1 LPTILEPFNMGDL
14 RLRNHVVMGPMT
26 RARALDSGEIT
37 PLAAEYYAQRST
49 AGLIISEGIY
59 PTPEGKGYFATPGLV
74 DSRHVAAWRD
84 VTGKVHEKGGTIFA
98 QIMHCG
104 RVGHHL
110 NNPGYALVSASAV
123 QANASIL
130 TREQGMAQMSP
141 PRALD
146 TAEVETLLD
155 GFEQSAVNAK
165 AAGFDGVEL
174 HAASGYLPHQFL
186 GSGTNLRTDKFGG
199 TPQKRCRFVLDVI
212 DRFTRVYG
220 ASRVGIKLAP
230 KITYNDMVDEEAD
243 VTFDILVRALDRL
256 GLAYLSFQTTL
267 SYETLA
273 SANMH
278 IGGRGKLNFADVF
291 PYAFMR
297 ERFHGPLMAAGDLT
311 FDIAN
316 QALEEGRAEL
326 FVFGRA
332 YVSNPDLVARFAA
345 NAKLAEPS
353 MMTLYGGG
361 APGYTDYPTMA

>member
-1 LPTILEPFNMGDL
+1 LPTILEPATIGDL
-14 RLRNHVVMGPMT
+14 QLRNRIVMGPMT
-26 RARALDSGEIT
+26 RARARDTGEIT
-37 PLAAEYYAQRST
+37 PLAAEYYAQRAT

-74 DSRHVAAWRD
+74 NDAHIAAWRG
-84 VTGKVHEKGGTIFA
+84 VTSKVHEQGGKIFA

-123 QANASIL
+123 QANAAIL
-130 TREQGMAQMSP
+130 TREQGMTQMSP
-141 PRALD
+141 PRALE
-146 TAEVETLLD
+146 TSAVEALLD
-155 GFEQSAVNAK
+155 GFEQSAHNAK

-186 GSGTNLRTDKFGG
+186 GSGTNLREDRFGG
-199 TPQKRCRFVLDVI
+199 TPEKRCRFVLDVI
-212 DRFTRVYG
+212 DRFIKVHG
-220 ASRVGIKLAP
+220 ASRVGIKVAP
-230 KITYNDMVDEEAD
+230 KITYNDMQDSETD
-243 VTFDILVRALDRL
+243 VTFDILVRELDRL

-267 SYETLA
+267 SYDTLA

-316 QALEEGRAEL
+316 QALEEGRADL

-345 NAKLAEPS
+345 KAELAEPS

-361 APGYTDYPTMA
+361 AEGYTDYPAMG